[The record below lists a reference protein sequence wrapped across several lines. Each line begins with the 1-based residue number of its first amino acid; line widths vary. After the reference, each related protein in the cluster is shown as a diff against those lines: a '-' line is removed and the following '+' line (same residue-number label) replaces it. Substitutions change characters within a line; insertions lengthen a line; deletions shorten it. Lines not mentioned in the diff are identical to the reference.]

1 MRISDWS
8 SDVCSSDLN
17 VGPPPPYTLAVAQ
30 PAGWRW
36 RIPLQHRTGNGHVYS
51 SAHMSEDEAT
61 ALLLDQ
67 VVGETVSNPL
77 PLRFTSGVRERGWDK
92 NVLSLGL
99 ASGFIEP
106 LESTAI
112 HHGYPRLEFFPPFL
126 NRR

>member
-8 SDVCSSDLN
+8 SDVCSSDL
-17 VGPPPPYTLAVAQ
+17 
-30 PAGWRW
+30 
-36 RIPLQHRTGNGHVYS
+36 GHVYS

-77 PLRFTSGVRERGWDK
+77 PLRFTSGVRERGWDT

-112 HHGYPRLEFFPPFL
+112 HLVYRGLEYFQIG
-126 NRR
+126 RTHV